1 MQEGQVHSNHAYSLW
16 CLEHERA
23 HRTADSDW
31 GRKGSPI
38 RILVRS
44 QYHGFQ
50 ERKQAAPL
58 FVHLGLK
65 LEWSSQF
72 GAEMT
77 TLSET
82 TRDWVALT
90 FRPEATLLRARVNP
104 KSLQVCKTIKI
115 YIICIKTISDSGYA
129 GRGERLKSAI
139 LRGSITWTGC
149 AKILQCLTLGVIR
162 TVAPG

>member
-1 MQEGQVHSNHAYSLW
+1 MQEGQIHSNHAYSLW

-23 HRTADSDW
+23 HRTAESEW
-31 GRKGSPI
+31 GRKGCPI

-50 ERKQAAPL
+50 ERGQSAPL

-115 YIICIKTISDSGYA
+115 YFIDCKTLSNSGYA
-129 GRGERLKSAI
+129 DRGERLKSAV
-139 LRGSITWTGC
+139 LRGSSPWTGC
-149 AKILQCLTLGVIR
+149 AKNLQCLTLGNIR
-162 TVAPG
+162 TDVPG

>member
-1 MQEGQVHSNHAYSLW
+1 MKFLYLCMQEGQVHSNHAYSLW

-104 KSLQVCKTIKI
+104 KSMQVCNN
-115 YIICIKTISDSGYA
+115 
-129 GRGERLKSAI
+129 
-139 LRGSITWTGC
+139 
-149 AKILQCLTLGVIR
+149 
-162 TVAPG
+162 